1 MTTRDRTRTNTHHAR
16 THTRDRPGATLR
28 PANWLAL
35 APDCVEAL
43 WAPQRPPELLLST
56 KYGWIYM
63 KQTQNDNLLYAP
75 YGTLGWYKSG
85 RN

>member
-1 MTTRDRTRTNTHHAR
+1 MVALACERPMTTRDRTRTNTHHAR

-56 KYGWIYM
+56 VRPVSSY
-63 KQTQNDNLLYAP
+63 
-75 YGTLGWYKSG
+75 
-85 RN
+85 